1 MGTRHSTRKGMPRK
15 RNGRNYGGLASYFY
29 DAQGDGLA
37 PLPQSRVT
45 IKQTQA
51 KGEKASFLSHWE
63 NGIWKGEGPA
73 PPGGPP
79 KRRHRSQ
86 SRGPGERSRSASVP
100 RPHVKKPRPEGHVPA
115 EMGENQER
123 HMHKEVMN
131 KSAAEMKKYFGEA
144 DDIYTEHPKWLLFE
158 THVTINEHIAQC
170 KSVIA
175 DVRLKHK
182 GPGKHKEK
190 VESVHATEI
199 DITHWKCK
207 QIHEELVYQSGTHKV
222 DNRLLLERPYDPQD
236 SHHVY
241 VNVALAWLFAA
252 KRQLMTI
259 LEADVKRIP
268 SRTPKMDE
276 FIAACEKGRQA
287 RKHYHDHK
295 TALGVKHH
303 SGSYTLN
310 DKHYLE
316 YQRDRMFGDH

>member
-1 MGTRHSTRKGMPRK
+1 MPRK

-51 KGEKASFLSHWE
+51 KGEKASFLSYWE
-63 NGIWKGEGPA
+63 NGVWKGEGPA

-131 KSAAEMKKYFGEA
+131 KSAAEMKKYFGDA
-144 DDIYTEHPKWLLFE
+144 DAIYQDHSKWLLYE
-158 THVTINEHIAQC
+158 TYARIQEHIAKC

-175 DVRLKHK
+175 EVRLEHK

-190 VESVHATEI
+190 VEAVHAKEI
-199 DITHWKCK
+199 DITHWESEE
-207 QIHEELVYQSGTHKV
+207 IHSKLAYQSDEHKV
-222 DNRLLLERPYDPQD
+222 SNRLLLERPYDPD
-236 SHHVY
+236 DFKHVY

-252 KRQLMTI
+252 KRQLMKI
-259 LEADVKRIP
+259 VEADVKKIP
-268 SRTPKMDE
+268 IKTAKMIE
-276 FIAACEKGRQA
+276 FISACEKGHEA

-295 TALGVKHH
+295 KALGVKHH
-303 SGSYTLN
+303 SNSYRLDDQHN
-310 DKHYLE
+310 LK
-316 YQRDRMFGDH
+316 YQHDRMFEDH